1 MMHVEH
7 ILVPADGSAESEAAF
22 AWACDLARYY
32 DAEITLLYIVDI
44 TKLGSLGLPGGPEK
58 PQQFDHEQGKMILQK
73 FCEETLEGVSVHTV
87 SVYGDPGPEIIRLID
102 KHDINLVVMGSRG
115 LGRVARW
122 ALGSVSTFVIHRAPC
137 PVLTVKADTEA

>member
-1 MMHVEH
+1 MMHVER

-32 DAEITLLYIVDI
+32 DAEITSLYIVDT

-58 PQQFDHEQGKMILQK
+58 PEYFDHEQGKKILQTL
-73 FCEETLEGVSVHTV
+73 CEKAPEGISVHTV
-87 SVYGDPGPEIIRLID
+87 TVYGDPGPDIVRLVD

-115 LGRVARW
+115 MGRVARW
-122 ALGSVSTFVIHRAPC
+122 ALGSVSTYVLHRASC
-137 PVLTVKADTEA
+137 PVLTVKADAQA

>member
-1 MMHVEH
+1 MMHVER

-32 DAEITLLYIVDI
+32 DAEITLLYIVDT

-58 PQQFDHEQGKMILQK
+58 PEYFDHEQGKKILQTL
-73 FCEETLEGVSVHTV
+73 CEKAPEGISV
-87 SVYGDPGPEIIRLID
+87 RLVD

-115 LGRVARW
+115 MGRVARW
-122 ALGSVSTFVIHRAPC
+122 ALGSVSTYVLHRASC
-137 PVLTVKADTEA
+137 PVLTVKADAQA